1 MKKSK
6 LAFMAVII
14 AYLIVAIGYFLGKSV
29 IEGAGLEYRFWVE
42 ALFRVIVWFVP
53 VLLIGV
59 ALFLTVI
66 KRRKEGGSGR
76 GWMVVL
82 AL

>member
-6 LAFMAVII
+6 LAFMA
-14 AYLIVAIGYFLGKSV
+14 
-29 IEGAGLEYRFWVE
+29 
-42 ALFRVIVWFVP
+42 P

-59 ALFLTVI
+59 ALFLAI
-66 KRRKEGGSGR
+66 SKHRKEGGSGR

-82 AL
+82 ALYCLVVTKQVGFW